1 MSKELKGLTF
11 AVLSAAFFGI
21 IPILTIYVYQEGV
34 SIYLLLFLR
43 FSIAFI
49 LLITYMLCKYNK
61 VIINKEKIIRLLIIN
76 GGFYTVFSLC
86 FFTAIKLIP
95 VSLAIIIFY
104 TYPIILAII
113 SIIFK
118 NYKLTK
124 KVLILMLMSF
134 LGLSFSLGNQF
145 DTNKIIGVLLAGGS
159 AIFYAF
165 YTLYSTKILKKYS
178 PLEAVTFSCFFSI
191 LVFFIKLISN
201 NKINLILSF
210 KTWIIIIL
218 ISIISFLGFLFF
230 LKALILAKAINVSIV
245 TMCEPV
251 ITILLSVILL
261 NESLNCLQIFG
272 IALVIIAVYKIIF
285 NKEKLKEKSIQS
297 VGG

>member
-1 MSKELKGLTF
+1 
-11 AVLSAAFFGI
+11 
-21 IPILTIYVYQEGV
+21 
-34 SIYLLLFLR
+34 
-43 FSIAFI
+43 
-49 LLITYMLCKYNK
+49 
-61 VIINKEKIIRLLIIN
+61 
-76 GGFYTVFSLC
+76 
-86 FFTAIKLIP
+86 
-95 VSLAIIIFY
+95 
-104 TYPIILAII
+104 
-113 SIIFK
+113 
-118 NYKLTK
+118 
-124 KVLILMLMSF
+124 MLMSF

-178 PLEAVTFSCFFSI
+178 PLEAVTFSYFFSV

-201 NKINLILSF
+201 DEFNLTLNIR
-210 KTWIIIIL
+210 TWIMIIII
-218 ISIISFLGFLFF
+218 SVISFLGFLFF
-230 LKALILAKAINVSIV
+230 LKALTLAKTINVSIV

-285 NKEKLKEKSIQS
+285 NKEKSKEKSIQS
-297 VGG
+297 IGG